1 MVKNMTTCSIA
12 GLLADRSFLEYV
24 LEADAKQAA
33 YWKSY
38 SDEHPHSR
46 VVIARAKDILLHLD
60 RPTPHFSDDE
70 IEALK
75 RRLKVSLYAGNSR
88 KMAEIPIFPTFLSF
102 FTTLVHTF

>member
-75 RRLKVSLYAGNSR
+75 RRLKVSFCVVMLYLKSPN
-88 KMAEIPIFPTFLSF
+88 
-102 FTTLVHTF
+102 